1 MLHLLRNIGLLF
13 LVLVVQQTT
22 HAQLPDYHLQLFD
35 YSIGIRPGNYRELVK
50 DKQGFVWILYPGSVQ
65 RFDGKRI
72 KEFKLDGNF
81 AHLYCDKKGR
91 IWASAV
97 TAVVRFENDFDG
109 FVEVAVD
116 MQDAKHARAHL
127 FELSNGSL
135 YLLSNEGF
143 HLFDE
148 NRHAF
153 AKAADVY
160 RNGKNYSVD
169 VFASR
174 NLSVFFRKADSIY
187 LYDFKSRQISALPS
201 TNNFRIFAVTDDRLF
216 ASTWTN
222 ETFLYDY
229 ATGTQTKV
237 LLPAAYQLTSGKTF
251 SIRSL
256 VQFDSHKYLLVTREG
271 IFEYNSSSNSFKK
284 LNFYQ
289 NGYPVIGNDYSNH
302 IFLDDEN
309 TAWLLSVAG
318 IARFSLSKQP
328 LGLLRIP
335 QPGNQPQGSVNN
347 VRQMVEDDAGNLWIA
362 TGNGFVQWRKS
373 DGLWKIY
380 TAVPDAPNKLNHPSV
395 RGIAYDGK
403 NIILGPTNLG
413 IWIFNP
419 ATEQYRRPIYTNDS
433 VKLYIER
440 DFIDDITTLR
450 NGNFLMLG
458 RDGLYLLEGGSY
470 KLSMIDVPAAKENTN
485 RAIERSDDKIW
496 VITGRGVHLLSDSLK
511 HIASMPGPD
520 RHLPLWA
527 GHLRANDDLL
537 ITGTG
542 SLYIASYTN
551 NSISVKPF
559 TNRFDG
565 IVLNS
570 VYEDKKGMLWATSEK
585 GIYRFNPSTNELNLL
600 DYADNV
606 QGYGFNANG
615 PYRNKDGIIFFGG
628 ANGINYVLP
637 ETFDYSTRQLNVF
650 IQNVHSGSN
659 DSSYC
664 DFTELLEIPYSN
676 RSLEVELVAP
686 YYNNADKVKYRYKIE
701 GLDHEW
707 KELGNTNVVRLT
719 SLPSGKYQ
727 LLVQASVNDITW
739 VSAKNSFAFR
749 VAKPFWI
756 STWFLV
762 ICTAVLSFMLWLY
775 VHNRNKKFQLKQEEL
790 ETEQAINYISGSIYQ
805 QQTVDEILWDVARN
819 CIGRLHFEDCVIYL
833 FDPQKNVLVQ
843 KAAYGAKSPEQ
854 LTIINPIEIPLGK
867 GITGTVAKTGVAE
880 IVNDTSK
887 DDRYIQ
893 DGDFRYSEITVPI
906 MIDTTVLG
914 VIDCEH
920 SKKGFFT
927 QRHLSVL
934 STIAN
939 LCANK
944 IVKAKAEAEK
954 QEAEK
959 VLMATK
965 QKMAEVEMQA
975 LRAQMNPHFIFNCLN
990 SINRYIVKSDQA
1002 TASLYLTR
1010 FAKLIRLI
1018 LDNSNSKTIPL
1029 SSELEALRLYID
1041 MEAIRFEKQFSYEIK
1056 LSDDLPVDAVCLP
1069 PLIIQPYVE
1078 NAIWHGL
1085 LHKEEAG
1092 HLTISISGK
1101 KETMLVCVIEDNGV
1115 GRAKAKELK
1124 SKSAST
1130 KKSLGMKLT
1139 EDRIALL
1146 NKQAKIDASVE
1157 IEDLYD
1163 MNGMASGTRVIL
1175 KIPVD
1180 C

>member
-1 MLHLLRNIGLLF
+1 MLHLVRNKGLILW
-13 LVLVVQQTT
+13 VLVVQQTT
-22 HAQLPDYHLQLFD
+22 QAQLPDYHLQLFD

-72 KEFKLDGNF
+72 KEFKLDGLF
-81 AHLYCDKKGR
+81 SHLYCDKKGR
-91 IWASAV
+91 VWASAA
-97 TAVVRFENDFDG
+97 TAVVRFENDFNG
-109 FVEVAVD
+109 FVDVPVEL
-116 MQDAKHARAHL
+116 QDAKHARAHL

-148 NRHAF
+148 NRLAF

-174 NLSVFFRKADSIY
+174 NMSVFFRKADSIY
-187 LYDFKSRQISALPS
+187 LYDFKSKQISALPA
-201 TNNFRIFAVTDDRLF
+201 TNNFRMFAITDDRLF

-229 ATGTQTKV
+229 ATRTQTKA

-251 SIRSL
+251 SIRSF
-256 VQFDSHKYLLVTREG
+256 VQFDEHRYLLVAREG
-271 IFEYNSSSNSFKK
+271 IFEYSNVTNRFKK
-284 LNFYQ
+284 LTIYQ

-302 IFLDDEN
+302 IYIDDEN
-309 TAWLLSVAG
+309 TAWMLSIAG
-318 IARFSLSKQP
+318 IARFSLQKQP

-347 VRQMVEDDAGNLWIA
+347 VRQMVEDDAGNLWMA

-373 DGLWKIY
+373 NGQWKIY
-380 TAVPDAPNKLNHPSV
+380 TAVPDVPNVLNHPSV

-419 ATEQYRRPIYTNDS
+419 VTEKYRRPIYTNDS
-433 VKLYIER
+433 VKRYSES

-450 NGNFLMLG
+450 NGNFLLLG
-458 RDGLYLLEGGSY
+458 KDALYLLEGNSY
-470 KLSMIDVPAAKENTN
+470 RLSIIDVPAANENTN
-485 RAIERSDDKIW
+485 RAIERSDGKIW
-496 VITGRGVHLLSDSLK
+496 IITGKGVHLLSDSLK
-511 HIASMPGPD
+511 HIASVKTPD
-520 RHLPLWA
+520 KHLPLWA
-527 GHLRANDDLL
+527 GYLRANNDLL
-537 ITGTG
+537 ITGSG
-542 SLYIASYTN
+542 GLYIASVN
-551 NSISVKPF
+551 NDRVSVKSF
-559 TNRFDG
+559 TNRFDAV
-565 IVLNS
+565 ILNS
-570 VYEDKKGMLWATSEK
+570 VYEDKKGIIWAASEK

-600 DYADNV
+600 DYADNI

-615 PYRNKDGIIFFGG
+615 PYRNREGYIFFGG

-637 ETFDYSTRQLNVF
+637 ESFDYNTRELNVF

-664 DFTELLEIPYSN
+664 DFTKLLEIPYSN

-686 YYNNADKVKYRYKIE
+686 YYNNADKVKFRYKIE
-701 GLDHEW
+701 GLDQEW
-707 KELGNTNVVRLT
+707 KQLGNTNVLRLT
-719 SLPSGKYQ
+719 SLPSGSYR
-727 LLVQASVNDITW
+727 LLVEASVNDVTW
-739 VSAKNSFAFR
+739 VSAKNRLAFR

-756 STWFLV
+756 STWFLI
-762 ICTAVLSFMLWLY
+762 ICTAVLSLLVWLY
-775 VHNRNKKFQLKQEEL
+775 VHNRNKKFRLKQEEL

-833 FDPQKNVLVQ
+833 LDLQRNVLVQ
-843 KAAYGAKSPEQ
+843 KAAYGVKSPER
-854 LTIINPIEIPLGK
+854 LIILDPIEIPLGK
-867 GITGTVAKTGVAE
+867 GITGTVAKTGIAE

-887 DDRYIQ
+887 DERYIQ

-906 MIDTTVLG
+906 MADTTVLG

-944 IVKAKAEAEK
+944 IVKAKAEAEM

-959 VLMATK
+959 VVMATK

-1029 SSELEALRLYID
+1029 SNELEALRLYID
-1041 MEAIRFEKQFSYEIK
+1041 MEAIRFEKQFSYEINV
-1056 LSDDLPVDAVCLP
+1056 SGDLQVDAVCLP

-1092 HLTISISGK
+1092 HLTISISGN
-1101 KETMLVCVIEDNGV
+1101 KETMLLCVIEDNGV
-1115 GRAKAKELK
+1115 GREKAKELK

-1146 NKQAKIDASVE
+1146 NKQAKINASVE
-1157 IEDLYD
+1157 IEDLLD
-1163 MNGMASGTRVIL
+1163 ESGAPKGTRVSL
-1175 KIPVD
+1175 RIPVD